1 MHLFNLNYFRGMK
14 KGHFCLSL
22 LFFSLVT
29 CLFVACDNDDDS
41 SKPLYGRLPNEVSL
55 VVRNAQGE
63 DLLDTKVEGNLWN
76 NEVSFECNGKKLVL
90 KDDEFPNHKEYYI
103 EDGSDKRYGVAV
115 DAAYVSSNSLNYPG
129 RIYGFGSVFQDTK
142 GNEIEL
148 VIDWGNGDKDRL
160 FIKVT
165 DTKESSKD
173 NMGYIT
179 SIRTAD
185 GKTLEKEDSFDVF
198 WLFVLE
204 K

>member
-1 MHLFNLNYFRGMK
+1 M
-14 KGHFCLSL
+14 
-22 LFFSLVT
+22 
-29 CLFVACDNDDDS
+29 
-41 SKPLYGRLPNEVSL
+41 
-55 VVRNAQGE
+55 
-63 DLLDTKVEGNLWN
+63 
-76 NEVSFECNGKKLVL
+76 VL